1 MRAPLPP
8 QDKVAAVQELET
20 AGRRV
25 LRVGDGVDDASAVVA
40 VPGGV
45 GRGRAGSGLVL
56 ARAGAA
62 VARDVVPAAALLAVL
77 AVRDLAGALSL
88 SLSLSLSLGVLGRG
102 GAAVLV
108 GLSGPGLLRVAARN
122 RTVGRPLAWRAVTG
136 RTVAG
141 VLR

>member
-1 MRAPLPP
+1 M
-8 QDKVAAVQELET
+8 QELET

-62 VARDVVPAAALLAVL
+62 VARDVVAAAALLAVL
-77 AVRDLAGALSL
+77 AVRDLAGA
-88 SLSLSLSLGVLGRG
+88 LSLSLSLGVLGRG